1 MALKHLIDLD
11 LTTNELQNAVIQN
24 LGTAPTGIAGRIYYD
39 TSTNDLQYHNGT
51 TWGPVGVVYTA
62 DGTTLSLTG
71 TVFSVKT
78 GGVDTAQLADE
89 SVTAAKLSGGPG
101 NGTSGQLL
109 RSNGSGGFA
118 WTNPVDEDVNT
129 TNLSARLGQLVST
142 TIGTGGGTITISGDL
157 NVTGTTTTINTTEL
171 KVTDNIITLNQ
182 GATAPS
188 QNAGIEVNRGSAQFV
203 PAVRWNETTDRW
215 QFSNDGSTYYDMPLP
230 SQYAAGDITAVT
242 AGNGLTG
249 GGTSGAV
256 TVTNE
261 YNRERVNVTG
271 SGTYYAHT
279 ISNFVASSVECTVK
293 EVLGNGNM
301 QMVITDW
308 FINAGTGTLDIY
320 LANGVDYVVT
330 IGGVRQ

>member
-1 MALKHLIDLD
+1 MALKHLVDLD

-51 TWGPVGVVYTA
+51 VWGPVGVIYTA
-62 DGTTLSLTG
+62 DNATLSLTG
-71 TVFSVKT
+71 TEFSVAT
-78 GGVDTAQLADE
+78 GGIDTAQIA
-89 SVTAAKLSGGPG
+89 SNAVTAPKLAGIG

-109 RSNGSGGFA
+109 SSDGLGGFN
-118 WTNPVDEDVNT
+118 WTNPVDEDVSVI
-129 TNLSARLGQLVST
+129 NLNARLGQLQSPI
-142 TIGTGGGTITISGDL
+142 IGDGSGTITISGDL
-157 NVTGTTTTINTTEL
+157 AVIGTTTYLNTTQLE
-171 KVTDNIITLNQ
+171 VGDNIITLNNQ
-182 GATAPS
+182 ATAPS
-188 QNAGIEVNRGSAQFV
+188 LNAGIEVNRGASQFV

-249 GGTSGAV
+249 GGTTGAV
-256 TVTNE
+256 TLTNE
-261 YNRERVNVTG
+261 YIRERVSVTG
-271 SGTYYAHT
+271 TGAYYAHA
-279 ISNFVASSVECTVK
+279 IGNFTASSVECTVK
-293 EVLGNGNM
+293 EVLGNGNL

-308 FINAGTGTLDIY
+308 YVNVGNGTLDIY
-320 LANGVDYVVT
+320 LANGVDYIVT